1 MSRYHQERG
10 GKPPRNRLYRDPGE
24 GMIAGVC
31 AGIADYFGFDPAIT
45 RVLVVLAALFFFPF
59 TVVAYIVLA
68 ILLPKKPP
76 ELGYRNEE
84 EAELDRRVR
93 AEPHNSLHSVR
104 HRFRELDRRLQNI
117 ERYVT
122 SKRFKLDREFDGLDR

>member
-1 MSRYHQERG
+1 MSRYDNERG
-10 GKPPRNRLYRDPGE
+10 GRPPRNRLYRDPRD

-31 AGIADYFGFDPAIT
+31 AGIADYFGFDPSIT

-76 ELGYRNEE
+76 ELGYNSDE
-84 EAELDRRVR
+84 EAELDRRMR
-93 AEPHNSLHSVR
+93 AEPHNSLHSIR
-104 HRFRELDRRLQNI
+104 HRFRDLDRRLQNI

>member
-1 MSRYHQERG
+1 MSRFDYDRDA
-10 GKPPRNRLYRDPGE
+10 KPSRNRLYRDPKA
-24 GMIAGVC
+24 GMAAGVC
-31 AGIADYFGFDPAIT
+31 AGIADYFGFDPSLT

-59 TVVAYIVLA
+59 TVVAYVVLA

-76 ELGYRNEE
+76 ELGYDSDE
-84 EAELDRRVR
+84 EAELDRRMR
-93 AEPHNSLHSVR
+93 AQPHDSLHSIR

-122 SKRFKLDREFDGLDR
+122 SKRFKLDREFDGLGR